1 MPVRVIDFACPAR
14 QDAAFIT
21 FNLNDMIE
29 YIFFDA
35 TLRDKFLAFA
45 EQRDVPCTASDDSM
59 GLLVA
64 IPEDIAEDVAD
75 EIEEYYESLEDEQ
88 EDLSKAK
95 GDLNRL
101 AGFNFTLP
109 DGQQR
114 ILPLPS
120 EMANRLLANFS
131 MEEIQG
137 LLNDVAER
145 TLNPNSEVHLCKIL
159 AALKK
164 QKNQ

>member
-1 MPVRVIDFACPAR
+1 
-14 QDAAFIT
+14 
-21 FNLNDMIE
+21 MIE

-35 TLRDKFLAFA
+35 SLRDKFVAFA
-45 EQRDVPCTASDDSM
+45 EQQGAPCSASDDSM

-64 IPEDIAEDVAD
+64 ISEDIPEDVSDK
-75 EIEEYYESLEDEQ
+75 IEEYYESLEDEQ
-88 EDLSKAK
+88 EELSKAN
-95 GDLNRL
+95 GELNRL

-114 ILPLPS
+114 MLPLPS

-137 LLNDVAER
+137 LFNAVADR
-145 TLNPNSEVHLCKIL
+145 TLNPNSEHLCKIL
-159 AALKK
+159 AALKQNK
-164 QKNQ
+164 D

>member
-1 MPVRVIDFACPAR
+1 
-14 QDAAFIT
+14 
-21 FNLNDMIE
+21 MIE

-35 TLRDKFLAFA
+35 TLRDKFVAFA
-45 EQRDVPCTASDDSM
+45 EQRGVPCSASYDSM

-64 IPEDIAEDVAD
+64 ISEDISEDMSD
-75 EIEEYYESLEDEQ
+75 TIEEYYESLEDEQ
-88 EDLSKAK
+88 EELSKAN

-114 ILPLPS
+114 MLPLPS
-120 EMANRLLANFS
+120 EMANRLLACFS

-137 LLNDVAER
+137 LLNAVADR
-145 TLNPNSEVHLCKIL
+145 TLNPNSEHLCKIL
-159 AALKK
+159 AALKQNK
-164 QKNQ
+164 D

>member
-1 MPVRVIDFACPAR
+1 M
-14 QDAAFIT
+14 
-21 FNLNDMIE
+21 NDMIE

-35 TLRDKFLAFA
+35 SLRDKFLAFA

-64 IPEDIAEDVAD
+64 IPEDIPEALAD

-88 EDLSKAK
+88 EELSKAS

-109 DGQQR
+109 DGQPR
-114 ILPLPS
+114 MLPLPS
-120 EMANRLLANFS
+120 DMANRLLANFS
-131 MEEIQG
+131 LAEIQG
-137 LLNDVAER
+137 LLNAVAER
-145 TLNPNSEVHLCKIL
+145 TLNPNSEHLCKIL
-159 AALKK
+159 AALKNK
-164 QKNQ
+164 QNQ

>member
-1 MPVRVIDFACPAR
+1 
-14 QDAAFIT
+14 
-21 FNLNDMIE
+21 MIE

-35 TLRDKFLAFA
+35 TLRDKFVAYA
-45 EQRDVPCTASDDSM
+45 EQRGLPCTASDDSM

-64 IPEDIAEDVAD
+64 IPEDIPEDISD
-75 EIEEYYESLEDEQ
+75 EVEEYYESLEDEQ
-88 EDLSKAK
+88 EELSKAN

-114 ILPLPS
+114 MLPLPS

-137 LLNDVAER
+137 LLNAVADR
-145 TLNPNSEVHLCKIL
+145 TLNPDSDQLCKIL
-159 AALKK
+159 ASQSRKTD
-164 QKNQ
+164 

>member
-1 MPVRVIDFACPAR
+1 M
-14 QDAAFIT
+14 QYLKT
-21 FNLNDMIE
+21 GHTNDMIE

-35 TLRDKFLAFA
+35 TLRDKFLSFA

-64 IPEDIAEDVAD
+64 IPEDIPEEVAD
-75 EIEEYYESLEDEQ
+75 EIEEYYEALEDEQ
-88 EDLSKAK
+88 EDLSMAN

-120 EMANRLLANFS
+120 EMANRLMSNFS
-131 MEEIQG
+131 LEEIQG

>member
-1 MPVRVIDFACPAR
+1 
-14 QDAAFIT
+14 
-21 FNLNDMIE
+21 MIE

-35 TLRDKFLAFA
+35 ALRDKFLAFA
-45 EQRDVPCTASDDSM
+45 EQRDVACTATNDSM
-59 GLLVA
+59 GLVVA
-64 IPEDIAEDVAD
+64 IPEDISEEVAD
-75 EIEEYYESLEDEQ
+75 EIEEYYEVLEDEQ

-114 ILPLPS
+114 MLPLPS
-120 EMANRLLANFS
+120 EMANRLLEHFS

-145 TLNPNSEVHLCKIL
+145 TLNPNSEVRLCKIL
-159 AALKK
+159 ADLK
-164 QKNQ
+164 QQREQQDQ

>member
-1 MPVRVIDFACPAR
+1 
-14 QDAAFIT
+14 
-21 FNLNDMIE
+21 MIE

-35 TLRDKFLAFA
+35 TLRDKFVAFS
-45 EQRDVPCTASDDSM
+45 EQLEVSCIATEDNM
-59 GLLVA
+59 GLVVA
-64 IPEDIAEDVAD
+64 IPEDIPENVSDD
-75 EIEEYYESLEDEQ
+75 IEEYYESLEDEQ
-88 EDLSKAK
+88 EDLSKAN

-114 ILPLPS
+114 MLPLPS
-120 EMANRLLANFS
+120 DMANRLMANFS
-131 MEEIQG
+131 LEEIQG
-137 LLNDVAER
+137 LLNAVAER
-145 TLNPNSEVHLCKIL
+145 TLNPNSEHLCKIL

>member
-1 MPVRVIDFACPAR
+1 
-14 QDAAFIT
+14 
-21 FNLNDMIE
+21 MIE
-29 YIFFDA
+29 YIFFEA
-35 TLRDKFLAFA
+35 ALRDKFVAFA
-45 EQRDVPCTASDDSM
+45 EQRGVPCTASDDSM

-64 IPEDIAEDVAD
+64 IPEDISEEMSD
-75 EIEEYYESLEDEQ
+75 EFEEYYEVLEDEQ
-88 EDLSKAK
+88 EDLSKTN

-114 ILPLPS
+114 MLPLPS
-120 EMANRLLANFS
+120 EMASRLLENFS
-131 MEEIQG
+131 LEEIQG
-137 LLNDVAER
+137 LLNATAER
-145 TLNPNSEVHLCKIL
+145 TLNPNSEHLCKIL

>member
-1 MPVRVIDFACPAR
+1 MRPIDNSQR
-14 QDAAFIT
+14 
-21 FNLNDMIE
+21 NDMIE

-45 EQRDVPCTASDDSM
+45 EQRDVPCIASDDSM

-64 IPEDIAEDVAD
+64 IPEDIAEDLAD
-75 EIEEYYESLEDEQ
+75 EIEEYYETLEDEQ
-88 EDLSKAK
+88 EDLSKAN

-109 DGQQR
+109 DGQPR
-114 ILPLPS
+114 MLPLPS
-120 EMANRLLANFS
+120 EMANRLLKNFS

-137 LLNDVAER
+137 LLNATAER
-145 TLNPNSEVHLCKIL
+145 TLNPNSEHLCKIL
-159 AALKK
+159 ADMRSKR
-164 QKNQ
+164 NQ

>member
-1 MPVRVIDFACPAR
+1 MLDFVCLAR
-14 QDAAFIT
+14 QDALSRT
-21 FNLNDMIE
+21 TNLNNMIE

-35 TLRDKFLAFA
+35 TLRDKFLAYA
-45 EQRDVPCTASDDSM
+45 DQRNVPCTASDDSM

-64 IPEDIAEDVAD
+64 IPEDIPEHVAD
-75 EIEEYYESLEDEQ
+75 EIEEYYEVLEDEQ
-88 EDLSKAK
+88 EELSKAN

-114 ILPLPS
+114 MLPLSS
-120 EMANRLLANFS
+120 EMANRLLKNFS

-137 LLNDVAER
+137 LLNATADR
-145 TLNPNSEVHLCKIL
+145 TLNPNSEPLCKTL
-159 AALKK
+159 ADMKK

>member
-1 MPVRVIDFACPAR
+1 
-14 QDAAFIT
+14 
-21 FNLNDMIE
+21 MIE

-35 TLRDKFLAFA
+35 TLRDKFMAYA

-64 IPEDIAEDVAD
+64 IPEDIAEDLSD
-75 EIEEYYESLEDEQ
+75 EIEEYYEVLEDEQ
-88 EDLSKAK
+88 EELSKAN

-109 DGQQR
+109 DGQER
-114 ILPLPS
+114 MLPLPS

-131 MEEIQG
+131 MEEIRG
-137 LLNDVAER
+137 LLNATAER
-145 TLNPNSEVHLCKIL
+145 TLNANSEPLCKIL
-159 AALKK
+159 AALTK
-164 QKNQ
+164 QKNQDQ

>member
-1 MPVRVIDFACPAR
+1 
-14 QDAAFIT
+14 
-21 FNLNDMIE
+21 MIE

-35 TLRDKFLAFA
+35 ALRDKFLAFA
-45 EQRDVPCTASDDSM
+45 EHRDVPCTASDDSM

-64 IPEDIAEDVAD
+64 IPEDISEEMSD
-75 EIEEYYESLEDEQ
+75 EIEEYYEVLEDEQ
-88 EDLSKAK
+88 EELSKAE

-114 ILPLPS
+114 MLPLPS

-137 LLNDVAER
+137 LLNATAER
-145 TLNPNSEVHLCKIL
+145 TLNPNSDDRLCKIL
-159 AALKK
+159 AALKNK
-164 QKNQ
+164 KDQ

>member
-1 MPVRVIDFACPAR
+1 
-14 QDAAFIT
+14 
-21 FNLNDMIE
+21 MIE
-29 YIFFDA
+29 YIFFEA
-35 TLRDKFLAFA
+35 ALRDKFVAFT
-45 EQRDVPCTASDDSM
+45 EHRGVPCTASDDSM

-64 IPEDIAEDVAD
+64 IPEDISEEMSD
-75 EIEEYYESLEDEQ
+75 EIEAYYESLEDEQ
-88 EDLSKAK
+88 EELSKAE

-114 ILPLPS
+114 MLPLPS

-137 LLNDVAER
+137 LLNAVAER
-145 TLNPNSEVHLCKIL
+145 TLNPNSDDRLCKIL
-159 AALKK
+159 AALKM